1 MSSVVMANDSHN
13 KLVEVVGEAPSR
25 EWVEEFFEHAN
36 ELLSYEE
43 IDHHKGDDRLVI
55 SVQSDRIAITMN
67 SRYVLVVFFDKE
79 RIGFIVRGESSQI
92 DDLIESAE
100 GHYSFK
106 TLQGEDTKPPEWVEF
121 SNVSG
126 YLEDDSIRQNWLT
139 ASSIE
144 FERWSASPYKK
155 SHEPLARRMVTDTE
169 YRDEVLN
176 DAFGSS

>member
-1 MSSVVMANDSHN
+1 MSSDAHERLVDVVS
-13 KLVEVVGEAPSR
+13 KAPSR
-25 EWVEEFFEHAN
+25 EWIEDFFEYAH

-43 IDHHKGDDRLVI
+43 IDHHEGDDRLVI

-67 SRYVLVVFFDKE
+67 SRYVLVAFFNKE
-79 RIGFIVRGESSQI
+79 RTGFIVREGSGQI
-92 DDLIESAE
+92 DDLVESSE

-106 TLQGEDTKPPEWVEF
+106 TLQNEEDKPPEWVEF
-121 SNVSG
+121 SDAAE

-144 FERWSASPYKK
+144 FDRWSASPYKD
-155 SHEPLARRMVTDTE
+155 SHEPLAQRMATDTE

-176 DAFGSS
+176 DAFSSS

>member
-1 MSSVVMANDSHN
+1 MADNSHD
-13 KLVEVVGEAPSR
+13 KLVEVVGKAPSR
-25 EWVEEFFEHAN
+25 EWIEKFFEYAS
-36 ELLSYEE
+36 ELLSCEE
-43 IDHHKGDDRLVI
+43 IDHHEGDDRLVI

-67 SRYVLVVFFDKE
+67 SRYVLVVFFNKE
-79 RIGFIVRGESSQI
+79 RIGFTVREGSGRI

-106 TLQGEDTKPPEWVEF
+106 TLQGEDTKPPEWIEF
-121 SNVSG
+121 SDVSD

-144 FERWSASPYKK
+144 FERWSKSPYND
-155 SHEPLARRMVTDTE
+155 SHEPLAQRMVTDTE

-176 DAFGSS
+176 EAFSSE

>member
-1 MSSVVMANDSHN
+1 MADDSHD
-13 KLVEVVGEAPSR
+13 KLVDVVKKAPDR
-25 EWVEEFFEHAN
+25 DWIEKFFEYAN

-43 IDHHKGDDRLVI
+43 IDYHEGDDRLVI

-67 SRYVLVVFFDKE
+67 SRYVLVAFFNKN
-79 RIGFIVRGESSQI
+79 RMGFIVREGSGQI

-106 TLQGEDTKPPEWVEF
+106 TLQGEDTKPPEWIEF
-121 SNVSG
+121 SDVSD
-126 YLEDDSIRQNWLT
+126 YLEGDSIRQNWLT

-144 FERWSASPYKK
+144 FERWNASPSKN
-155 SHEPLARRMVTDTE
+155 SHEPLAQRMVTDTE

-176 DAFGSS
+176 EAFGSE